1 MYKWHWSITVAHW
14 GHHWG
19 QLCIVFFLLGHGIT
33 DLDFRQGFLG
43 RYEKC
48 IGWKTESGIGVIV
61 ILYVLVILPSLLIV
75 QMMATSEKNW
85 PQNWQFMDIYG
96 TSNHFLPYFLRVFF
110 PVFILSKVMY
120 LLFISLFI
128 LFCICLPYFIL
139 YYPGISR
146 FFFPIFFIIFS
157 SLITILYFLLFPFFL
172 PSLSFLFSSTFSV
185 LSSLDVYVRQDA
197 GSPAKEL

>member
-1 MYKWHWSITVAHW
+1 MALKHHGGTLRPSLRPTVYRF
-14 GHHWG
+14 
-19 QLCIVFFLLGHGIT
+19 LLLGHGIT

-110 PVFILSKVMY
+110 PFILSNV
-120 LLFISLFI
+120 LIVHFSLHFI
-128 LFCICLPYFIL
+128 LYLFALFYPILSWYIPVFLPYFL
-139 YYPGISR
+139 HH
-146 FFFPIFFIIFS
+146 FS